1 MIWVI
6 FDLLTGDTQIPQMFV
21 AARKF
26 WQAFFRDKKDWTFEQ
41 FREWFSMQN
50 QMHYEFAL
58 PGGDRLVK
66 KALMV
71 FTCLGALCENGAGFG
86 DNHDLAI
93 KVAKAMLTGSL
104 SIEVIEFGKETVR
117 LFQIDRKVR
126 RKGRL
131 GEAVPLG
138 PPRRSRFPIG

>member
-6 FDLLTGDTQIPQMFV
+6 FSLVTGDPQIPQMFV

-41 FREWFSMQN
+41 FQEWFSKYQVR
-50 QMHYEFAL
+50 YEHAL
-58 PGGDRLVK
+58 PGDDRLVK

-93 KVAKAMLTGSL
+93 KVAKAMLTSSL

-117 LFQIDRKVR
+117 LFQIDKRVR

-138 PPRRSRFPIG
+138 PPRRSRFPID